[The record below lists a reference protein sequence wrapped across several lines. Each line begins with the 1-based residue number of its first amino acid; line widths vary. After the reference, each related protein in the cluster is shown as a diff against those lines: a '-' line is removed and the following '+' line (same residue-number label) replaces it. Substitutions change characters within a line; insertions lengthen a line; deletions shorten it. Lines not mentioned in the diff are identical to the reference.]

1 MRHPKMWY
9 DTRCGVM
16 LGVNHYM
23 MWLVNGGTLG
33 VGRLR
38 KSPFER
44 IWVPSQLTSLLPKD
58 HFILL
63 SHFAG
68 HSLDISPPNGYHL
81 LLRLIRFL
89 RTLMKRKPSS
99 KAKHHVTYLLGGD
112 SPLTTE
118 QQQKLRNAMHNKRV
132 RSRPAKKRRRSY

>member
-1 MRHPKMWY
+1 MGTISANITFTKGPFHPFISFRW
-9 DTRCGVM
+9 
-16 LGVNHYM
+16 
-23 MWLVNGGTLG
+23 TLA
-33 VGRLR
+33 GR
-38 KSPFER
+38 
-44 IWVPSQLTSLLPKD
+44 
-58 HFILL
+58 
-63 SHFAG
+63 
-68 HSLDISPPNGYHL
+68 SLDISPPNGYYL

-118 QQQKLRNAMHNKRV
+118 QQQKLRNAMHDKRV